1 MKRIIL
7 CLCLILGL
15 ASGAWA
21 DDDTVGF
28 LTRLKTTPDEFF
40 TLMKTSWAT
49 QGWTIVGGD
58 HSTSKA
64 KFFDSLMLMQMALN
78 RGDIGE
84 MILPDF
90 VADYLLKFSS
100 SYEVSCMSSSGRMG
114 LCFGFMKG
122 NELLAAK
129 WNYALE
135 YMRNNLTLSALE
147 KKYIY
152 DLKPEDEDYDY
163 VYGMDD
169 RRKKQKRKKE
179 RITFTQFPGAETIRV
194 AITGD
199 LPPVDYVNEEGLPAG
214 YNIAVLS
221 EIGKL
226 MKVNIKTVSV
236 NAGARTAALVS
247 GRADVVFWYEVNKQ
261 NKFQPDVSDEV
272 ILSNPYLEWDTFKH
286 LQFKE

>member
-7 CLCLILGL
+7 CLCLVLGL
-15 ASGAWA
+15 VSCALA

-28 LTRLKTTPDEFF
+28 LTRLKTTPQEFF
-40 TLMKTSWAT
+40 NLMKTSWAT

-64 KFFDSLMLMQMALN
+64 KFFDSLSLMQMALN
-78 RGDIGE
+78 RGDIDE

-90 VADYLLKFSS
+90 VANYLMKFSS
-100 SYEVSCMSSSGRMG
+100 SYEPSCMSSSGQMS

-135 YMRNNLTLSALE
+135 YMRNNLQLSALE
-147 KKYIY
+147 KKYIH
-152 DLKPEDEDYDY
+152 DIKPEDDEYDY

-169 RRKKQKRKKE
+169 RRKKQKRRKE
-179 RITFTQFPGAETIRV
+179 RITFTEFPGAETIRV

-226 MKVNIKTVSV
+226 LKVNIKTVNV
-236 NAGARTAALVS
+236 DAGGRTAALVS
-247 GRADVVFWYEVNKQ
+247 GRADVVFWFEVNKQ
-261 NKFQPDVSDEV
+261 KKYQPDVPDDV
-272 ILSNPYLEWDTFKH
+272 ILSEPYLNWDTFIH
-286 LQFKE
+286 LQCKD

>member
-7 CLCLILGL
+7 CLCLVLGL
-15 ASGAWA
+15 ASSVWA
-21 DDDTVGF
+21 EDYVGF
-28 LTRLKTTPDEFF
+28 LTRLKTTPEEFF
-40 TLMKTSWAT
+40 MLMKTSWAT
-49 QGWTIVGGD
+49 KGWSIVGGD

-64 KFFDSLMLMQMALN
+64 KFYDSLSLMQMALN
-78 RGDIGE
+78 RGDIDE

-90 VADYLLKFSS
+90 VANYLMKVTGN
-100 SYEVSCMSSSGRMG
+100 YEPSCMSSSGQMS

-147 KKYIY
+147 QKYIH
-152 DLKPEDEDYDY
+152 DFNPNADEYDY
-163 VYGMDD
+163 IYGTDSS
-169 RRKKQKRKKE
+169 KKKRKE
-179 RITFTQFPGAETIRV
+179 SRITFTQFPGAETVRV

-214 YNIAVLS
+214 YSLAVLS

-226 MKVNIKTVSV
+226 MKVNIQTVSV

-261 NKFQPDVSDEV
+261 GKFQPDVSDEV
-272 ILSNPYLEWDTFKH
+272 ILSEPYLEWDTFIH
-286 LQFKE
+286 LQVKD